1 MNSIIDGF
9 KDSFRQGSILAKFI
23 YLNIGVFL
31 AVKIVQIFLYLF
43 NSPDNT
49 MNFLRWLAVSA
60 DTSELIKKPWTV
72 FTYMFLHENFIHIL
86 FNMLWF
92 YWFGKI
98 FLEYFEQKKL
108 SGVYILGGLAGA
120 VLYILSFNIFPVFG
134 SVLHNSLALGASAS
148 VMAIVIAISFYVPD
162 HTVHMMFFGQVKIK
176 YIAIGAFLLTSMF
189 DFSTNTGGKI
199 AHIGGALLGFLFIY
213 QFRKGK
219 DITRGINRLIDNIVS
234 FFKPRQ
240 KMKVTYKRPKN
251 DMEFNRQKAEKQK
264 EVDGILDKISKGGYE
279 SLTKK
284 EKEILFKMGKGNE

>member
-9 KDSFRQGSILAKFI
+9 KDSFRQGSILTKFI

-60 DTSELIKKPWTV
+60 DLSELIRKPWTV
-72 FTYMFLHENFIHIL
+72 VTYMFLHENFIHIL
-86 FNMLWF
+86 FNLLWF

-108 SGVYILGGLAGA
+108 TGVYILGGLAGA

-148 VMAIVIAISFYVPD
+148 VMAIVIAVSFYVPD

-176 YIAIGAFLLTSMF
+176 YLAIGVFLITSVF

-199 AHIGGALLGFLFIY
+199 AHIGGALLGYLFTY

-240 KMKVTYKRPKN
+240 KMKVTYKRPKT
-251 DMEFNRQKAEKQK
+251 DMEFSRQKAEKQK
-264 EVDGILDKISKGGYE
+264 EVDRILDKISKGGYE

-284 EKEILFKMGKGNE
+284 EKEILFKMGKGK

>member
-1 MNSIIDGF
+1 MNSIIDEV
-9 KDSFRQGSILAKFI
+9 KDSFRQGSTLTKFI

-31 AVKIVQIFLYLF
+31 VVKIIQIFLYLF

-60 DTSELIKKPWTV
+60 DFSELILKPWTV

-108 SGVYILGGLAGA
+108 AGVYVLGGLAGA
-120 VLYILSFNIFPVFG
+120 VLYVLSFNIFPAFG
-134 SVLHNSLALGASAS
+134 SIVHSSLAMGASAS
-148 VMAIVIAISFYVPD
+148 VMAIVIAVSFYVPD
-162 HTVHMMFFGQVKIK
+162 HTVHMMFFGRVKIK
-176 YIAIGAFLLTSMF
+176 YLAIGVFLLTSVF

-199 AHIGGALLGFLFIY
+199 AHIGGALFGFLFTY

-219 DITRGINRLIDNIVS
+219 DITRGINRLMDNIIS

-240 KMKVTYKRPKN
+240 KMKVTYKRPKT
-251 DMEFNRQKAEKQK
+251 DMEFNRQRSEKQK
-264 EVDGILDKISKGGYE
+264 DVDRILDKISKGGYG

-284 EKEILFKMGKGNE
+284 EKEILFRMGKGK

>member
-1 MNSIIDGF
+1 MNSIIDEV
-9 KDSFRQGSILAKFI
+9 KDSFRQGSVLTKFI

-60 DTSELIKKPWTV
+60 DTSELIRKPWTV

-86 FNMLWF
+86 FNLLWF

-108 SGVYILGGLAGA
+108 AGVYILGGLAGA
-120 VLYILSFNIFPVFG
+120 VLYVLSFNIFPAFG
-134 SVLHNSLALGASAS
+134 SILNNSLALGASAS
-148 VMAIVIAISFYVPD
+148 VMAIVIAVSFYVPD
-162 HTVHMMFFGQVKIK
+162 HTVYLMFFGQVKIK
-176 YIAIGAFLLTSMF
+176 YLAVGVFLLTSVF

-199 AHIGGALLGFLFIY
+199 AHIGGALLGYLFTY

-219 DITRGINRLIDNIVS
+219 DITRGINRLMDNIVS

-240 KMKVTYKRPKN
+240 KMKVTYKRPKT
-251 DMEFNRQKAEKQK
+251 DMEFNRQKAEKQN
-264 EVDGILDKISKGGYE
+264 EIDGILDKISKGGYE

-284 EKEILFKMGKGNE
+284 EKEILFKMGKGG

>member
-1 MNSIIDGF
+1 MNSIIDEV
-9 KDSFRQGSILAKFI
+9 KDSFRQGSTLTKFI

-31 AVKIVQIFLYLF
+31 VVKIIQIFLYLF

-60 DTSELIKKPWTV
+60 DFSELILKPWTV

-86 FNMLWF
+86 FNMLWL

-98 FLEYFEQKKL
+98 FLGYFEQKK
-108 SGVYILGGLAGA
+108 SAGVYILGGLAGA
-120 VLYILSFNIFPVFG
+120 VLYVLSFNIFPAFG
-134 SVLHNSLALGASAS
+134 SIVHSSLAMGASAS
-148 VMAIVIAISFYVPD
+148 VMAIVIAVSFYVPD

-176 YIAIGAFLLTSMF
+176 YLAIGVFLLTSVF

-199 AHIGGALLGFLFIY
+199 AHIGGALLGFMFTY

-219 DITRGINRLIDNIVS
+219 DITRGINRLMDNIIS

-240 KMKVTYKRPKN
+240 KMKVTYKRPKT
-251 DMEFNRQKAEKQK
+251 DMEFNRQRSEKQK
-264 EVDGILDKISKGGYE
+264 DVDRILDKISKGGYG

-284 EKEILFKMGKGNE
+284 EKEILFKMGKGK

>member
-1 MNSIIDGF
+1 MNIIDEL
-9 KDSFRQGSILAKFI
+9 KDSFRQGSILTKFI

-60 DTSELIKKPWTV
+60 DLSELIRKPWTV

-86 FNMLWF
+86 FNLLWF

-120 VLYILSFNIFPVFG
+120 VLYILSFNVFPVFG
-134 SVLHNSLALGASAS
+134 SILHNSLALGASAS
-148 VMAIVIAISFYVPD
+148 VMAIVIAVSFYVPD

-176 YIAIGAFLLTSMF
+176 YLAIGVFLITSVF

-199 AHIGGALLGFLFIY
+199 AHIGGAFLGYLFTY
-213 QFRKGK
+213 QFKKGK

-240 KMKVTYKRPKN
+240 KMKVTYKRPKTN
-251 DMEFNRQKAEKQK
+251 MEFNRQKAEKQK
-264 EVDGILDKISKGGYE
+264 DIDRILDKISKGGYE

-284 EKEILFKMGKGNE
+284 EKEILFKMGKGG

>member
-1 MNSIIDGF
+1 MNSIIDEV
-9 KDSFRQGSILAKFI
+9 KDSFRQGSVLTKFI

-49 MNFLRWLAVSA
+49 MNFLKWLAVSA
-60 DTSELIKKPWTV
+60 DFSELIRKPWTV
-72 FTYMFLHENFIHIL
+72 ITYMFLHENFIHIL
-86 FNMLWF
+86 FNLLWF

-108 SGVYILGGLAGA
+108 AGVYILGGLAGA
-120 VLYILSFNIFPVFG
+120 VLYILAFNIFPAFG
-134 SVLHNSLALGASAS
+134 SILHNSLALGASAS
-148 VMAIVIAISFYVPD
+148 VMAIVIAVSFYVPD

-176 YIAIGAFLLTSMF
+176 YLAIGVFLLTSVF

-199 AHIGGALLGFLFIY
+199 AHIGGALLGYLFTY

-219 DITRGINRLIDNIVS
+219 DITRGINRLMDSIVS
-234 FFKPRQ
+234 FFKPGQ
-240 KMKVTYKRPKN
+240 KMKVTYKRPKT
-251 DMEFNRQKAEKQK
+251 DMEFNRQKAEKQN

-284 EKEILFKMGKGNE
+284 EKEILFKMGKGK

>member
-9 KDSFRQGSILAKFI
+9 KDSFRQGSILTKFI

-60 DTSELIKKPWTV
+60 DLSELIRKPWTV
-72 FTYMFLHENFIHIL
+72 VTYMFLHENFIHIL
-86 FNMLWF
+86 FNLLWF

-98 FLEYFEQKKL
+98 FLGYFEQKKL
-108 SGVYILGGLAGA
+108 AGVYILGGLAGA

-148 VMAIVIAISFYVPD
+148 VMAIVIAVSFYVPD

-176 YIAIGAFLLTSMF
+176 YLAIGVFLITSVF

-199 AHIGGALLGFLFIY
+199 AHIGGALLGYLFTY

-240 KMKVTYKRPKN
+240 KMKVTYKRPKT
-251 DMEFNRQKAEKQK
+251 DMEFSRQKAEKQK
-264 EVDGILDKISKGGYE
+264 EVDRILDKISKGGYE

>member
-1 MNSIIDGF
+1 MNSIIDEV
-9 KDSFRQGSILAKFI
+9 KDSFRQGSTLTKFI

-31 AVKIVQIFLYLF
+31 VVKIIQIFLYLF

-60 DTSELIKKPWTV
+60 DFSELILKPWTV

-108 SGVYILGGLAGA
+108 AGVYVLGGLAGA
-120 VLYILSFNIFPVFG
+120 VLYVLSFNIFPAFG
-134 SVLHNSLALGASAS
+134 SIVHSSLAMGASAS
-148 VMAIVIAISFYVPD
+148 VMAIVIAVSFYVPD
-162 HTVHMMFFGQVKIK
+162 HTVHMMFFGRVKIK
-176 YIAIGAFLLTSMF
+176 YLAIGVFLLTSVF

-199 AHIGGALLGFLFIY
+199 AHIGGALFGFLFTY

-219 DITRGINRLIDNIVS
+219 DITRGINRLMDNVFS
-234 FFKPRQ
+234 FFKPRK
-240 KMKVTYKRPKN
+240 KMKVTYKRPKT
-251 DMEFNRQKAEKQK
+251 DMEFNRQRSEKQK
-264 EVDGILDKISKGGYE
+264 DVDRILDKISKGGYG

-284 EKEILFKMGKGNE
+284 EKEILFKMGKGK